1 MLDFTLVFTN
11 PNDEDV
17 YNVSE
22 PSERLQQQHRDAIGR
37 AIASFLE
44 SDVSDVPV
52 RVDAFSYETGLVTV
66 AFIGNDRIGTA
77 SVTRDV
83 FIQQTRRVQF
93 CVPVLWELEGGLCLP
108 AAAPEPFTTAPTN
121 SPEPRAP
128 EETPDSDVSA
138 GVSEDADFGVAM
150 SGPFIVAIAAV
161 TVIILFG
168 IGYVLVESKN
178 KQVDMVSAATIHN
191 PAADAYV
198 MRMEALQGPH
208 RSLGLHR
215 TSSSSGMPTGP
226 AMSLGLT
233 PARSLSGIPSMGF
246 SGTETSGI

>member
-11 PNDEDV
+11 PNEDV
-17 YNVSE
+17 SE
-22 PSERLQQQHRDAIGR
+22 LSGRLQQQHRDAIGR

-44 SDVSDVPV
+44 TDVPV
-52 RVDAFSYETGLVTV
+52 RVDAFSYETGSVLV

-77 SVTRDV
+77 AMTRDA
-83 FIQQTRRVQF
+83 FIQQARRVQF

-108 AAAPEPFTTAPTN
+108 AAAPEPFTTAGANT
-121 SPEPRAP
+121 PEPTASSRAP
-128 EETPDSDVSA
+128 EETPDSDVSV

-150 SGPFIVAIAAV
+150 SGPFTVAIAAV
-161 TVIILFG
+161 AVIILFG
-168 IGYVLVESKN
+168 IGYVLVKSKN

-198 MRMEALQGPH
+198 MRMEALQSPH
-208 RSLGLHR
+208 RSLGLPR

-246 SGTETSGI
+246 SGTETSAI